1 MQIYRYMCIKNK
13 LQITVHKI
21 FKRIDNCMSKTS
33 VIKYRKLF
41 PLCLNLSYN
50 KYLFIF
56 ASRLGH
62 KTVRDNEVPYTDQRG
77 KSDFF
82 YISGFK

>member
-1 MQIYRYMCIKNK
+1 MCIKNK
-13 LQITVHKI
+13 LQITVHQI

-33 VIKYRKLF
+33 VIKYHKLF

-50 KYLFIF
+50 KCLFIF

-62 KTVRDNEVPYTDQRG
+62 KTVRDNEVPYTDQIQRG
-77 KSDFF
+77 K
-82 YISGFK
+82 

>member
-1 MQIYRYMCIKNK
+1 M
-13 LQITVHKI
+13 T
-21 FKRIDNCMSKTS
+21 KTS
-33 VIKYRKLF
+33 VIKYHKLF
-41 PLCLNLSYN
+41 PLCLNLSHN
-50 KYLFIF
+50 KCLFIF
-56 ASRLGH
+56 ASRLSH

>member
-41 PLCLNLSYN
+41 PLCLNLNYN
-50 KYLFIF
+50 KCLFIF

-62 KTVRDNEVPYTDQRG
+62 KTVRDNEVPYTDQRC